1 MKKFYISIFTAIF
14 LLMGFLSQAQVYVSI
29 PANVGVGSPYTLDDA
44 RFWVGGIPPPN
55 PCNGCTIKIFT
66 DVSMVQNGFSSAAA
80 DNCVGCTFLN
90 DVVLN
95 NSVINVYGNTT
106 LTINTYLELF
116 NTNITIGNDPVSIE
130 TIKLNDQVDLNGT
143 STIQLANNSTT
154 INAIDFGASTIAG
167 PHEDFFNPGIK
178 SPGLFAIVP
187 TDVNGYNYTWTLD
200 QNGLGRS
207 TAQYLPSGQNFYVLN
222 CDPFV
227 AGSPNTC
234 GSGLVFGPA
243 ITTAN
248 PTFGVIFIGST
259 TLPVE
264 LVQFLATKNDDGTV
278 NVIWATAQEQNSNYF
293 DIERSGDQTAW
304 TKIGTVKAKGFS
316 STTTNYSFTDNMP
329 LDGIGYYHLK
339 MVDRDGKY
347 KYSIAVSVTSAT
359 NSQPLVV
366 YSNPFSDQ
374 IRLKVNVT
382 RPQNLVMTVS
392 DMLGRTYI
400 NQSYQAQL
408 GDNFVNLQPN
418 VVGGS
423 GMYILRIHGDTYD
436 QTVKLEKQ

>member
-14 LLMGFLSQAQVYVSI
+14 LLMGILSQAQTFVSI
-29 PANVGVGSPYTLDDA
+29 SANVGVGSPYTLDDA

-55 PCNGCTIKIFT
+55 PCNACTIKIFA
-66 DVSMVQNGFSSAAA
+66 DVTMVQNGFSSDPA

-95 NSVINVYGNTT
+95 GSTINLYGNTT
-106 LTINTYLELF
+106 LTVNTYLELF
-116 NTNITIGNDPVSIE
+116 NTNITIGNDPVSTE

-143 STIQLANNSTT
+143 STIQMANNSTT
-154 INAIDFGASTIAG
+154 INAIDFGASTIVG
-167 PHEDFFNPGIK
+167 PHEDFFNPGFK

-187 TDVNGYNYTWTLD
+187 TDINGYNYTWTLD
-200 QNGLGRS
+200 LSGLGRS
-207 TAQYLPSGQNFYVLN
+207 TAQYQPSGQNHYVLN

-234 GSGLVFGPA
+234 GDGLVFGPA
-243 ITTAN
+243 ITTAD

-278 NVIWATAQEQNSNYF
+278 KVIWSTSQEQNSNYF

-366 YSNPFSDQ
+366 YNNPFSDQ

-418 VVGGS
+418 VVGGG